1 MLTENKIEFT
11 DEMINLAKKHESNF
25 KKFLADIKYQGEI
38 VFVEEDESDK

>member
-38 VFVEEDESDK
+38 VFVEDGPDK